1 MKHCEKISMQGPFGP
16 IIIVNQSHVFLQSQW
31 GLCSVH
37 GTKLGFRTKPKNFE
51 FEKYAKI
58 KMHGLKI

>member
-1 MKHCEKISMQGPFGP
+1 MQGPFGP